1 MNTSDLNAL
10 LQRAATMERVVL
22 ASDFDGTLAG
32 FELDPM
38 AVRPLPE
45 AMAALRQAAAVPD
58 TTVALVSGRDLP
70 TLRLLSGLHEDEPIV
85 LIGSHG
91 AETSLDGIDPTM
103 GGPSELTAD
112 QVELLEAIETAL
124 GEICRRFPGAWIE
137 SKVAA
142 RALHTRPLSAAD
154 SDAALAAAHE
164 LAATQFPQVTPMNGK
179 FVVELPVLEASKG
192 LALSALVAARQA
204 NACIYFGDDVTDE
217 KAFAVLDPSR
227 GDVSVKV
234 GEGDTAAMARVPGIE
249 EVARALTDFARWRAA
264 HQSTT
269 NDLANHSAQD

>member
-1 MNTSDLNAL
+1 MTAESTDLARRL
-10 LQRAATMERVVL
+10 EAAAQLDRVVL

-45 AMAALRQAAAVPD
+45 AMAALRAAAALPG

-70 TLRLLSGLHEDEPIV
+70 TLRQLSGLQATEPIV

-91 AETSLDGIDPTM
+91 AETSLDGIDPAV
-103 GGPSELTAD
+103 GGSRELSQE
-112 QVELLEAIETAL
+112 QVELLGAIETAL
-124 GEICRRFPGAWIE
+124 GEICQRFPGAWIE

-142 RALHTRPLSAAD
+142 RALHTRPLSGAD

-164 LAATQFPQVTPMNGK
+164 LAATQFPQVRPMNGK

-192 LALSALVAARQA
+192 LALTALIAARQA
-204 NACIYFGDDVTDE
+204 DACVYFGDDVTDE

-234 GEGDTAAMARVPGIE
+234 GEGDTCAITRVAGIDD
-249 EVARALTDFARWRAA
+249 VARALTDFASWRAA
-264 HQSTT
+264 YQASQ
-269 NDLANHSAQD
+269 L